1 MLTHPLL
8 PKLKALKLTGM
19 LDTMEA
25 RTELALTTDLSAT
38 EFLALLLD
46 DEIDRRRQATLRRQE
61 KAAGFESSR
70 RLSQFDFSI
79 VPTLDRRLVLEM
91 SSCQFIVR
99 HENWLIHGP
108 SGVGKSHLATAI
120 GYEAIRQGM
129 TVYSGSTHHLVA
141 DLIASRSDGTHAK
154 RMNRLASL
162 DLLILDD
169 FGLRTHTPS
178 GAEELYELIRRRYER
193 GSIVLTS
200 NRTPT
205 EWPAVFGDELLAS
218 AALDRLTHHA
228 HVTCI
233 SEKSRRQEDRKE
245 IERLDAAL
253 SAGPDKEPLKRNVT
267 VEEGDIVPFAKSGK
281 KPVKRNV
288 TIEESDT
295 APCAEPGKQ
304 PVKRNVT
311 VDKEADHASGS

>member
-25 RTELALTTDLSAT
+25 RTELARTSDLSAT

-46 DEIDRRRQATLRRQE
+46 DEIDRRRQATLMRQE
-61 KAAGFESSR
+61 KAAGFESPR

-99 HENWLIHGP
+99 HENWLIHGA
-108 SGVGKSHLATAI
+108 SGLGKSHLATAI

-129 TVYSGSTHHLVA
+129 TVYSGSTHHLIA

-154 RMNRLASL
+154 RANRLAGV

-169 FGLRTHTPS
+169 FGLRKHTPS

-200 NRTPT
+200 NREPK
-205 EWPAVFGDELLAS
+205 EWPEVFGDDLLAS

-228 HVTCI
+228 HITCI
-233 SEKSRRQEDRKE
+233 TGKSQRQEERKE
-245 IERLDAAL
+245 LERLTAAARADA
-253 SAGPDKEPLKRNVT
+253 
-267 VEEGDIVPFAKSGK
+267 
-281 KPVKRNV
+281 
-288 TIEESDT
+288 DT
-295 APCAEPGKQ
+295 APPKALK
-304 PVKRNVT
+304 T
-311 VDKEADHASGS
+311 

>member
-25 RTELALTTDLSAT
+25 RTELARTTDLSAT

-70 RLSQFDFSI
+70 RLSQFDFSL

-91 SSCQFIVR
+91 STCQFIVR

-129 TVYSGSTHHLVA
+129 TVHSGSTHHLVA
-141 DLIASRSDGTHAK
+141 DLIGSRSDGTHAK
-154 RMNRLASL
+154 RMNRLVGL

-178 GAEELYELIRRRYER
+178 GAEELYEIVRRRYER
-193 GSIVLTS
+193 GSILLTS
-200 NRTPT
+200 NRAPE
-205 EWPAVFGDELLAS
+205 EWPAVFGDDLLAS

-228 HVTCI
+228 HITCI
-233 SEKSRRQEDRKE
+233 TGKSYRQEERKE
-245 IERLDAAL
+245 LERLH
-253 SAGPDKEPLKRNVT
+253 AGSGAEPGKEPLKRNVT
-267 VEEGDIVPFAKSGK
+267 DGQATRLEG
-281 KPVKRNV
+281 
-288 TIEESDT
+288 
-295 APCAEPGKQ
+295 
-304 PVKRNVT
+304 
-311 VDKEADHASGS
+311 EADHAPGA

>member
-25 RTELALTTDLSAT
+25 RTELARTSDLSAT

-46 DEIDRRRQATLRRQE
+46 DEIDRRRQATLMRQE

-70 RLSQFDFSI
+70 RLSQFDFSL

-99 HENWLIHGP
+99 HENWLIHGA
-108 SGVGKSHLATAI
+108 SGLGKSHLATAI

-129 TVYSGSTHHLVA
+129 TVHSGSTHHLVA

-154 RMNRLASL
+154 RLNRLAGV

-193 GSIVLTS
+193 GSILLTS
-200 NRTPT
+200 NRVPE
-205 EWPAVFGDELLAS
+205 EWPEVFGNPLLAS

-228 HVTCI
+228 RITCI
-233 SEKSRRQEDRKE
+233 TGKSRRQEERKE
-245 IERLDAAL
+245 LERLDAAA
-253 SAGPDKEPLKRNVT
+253 SAESSKEPLRRNVT
-267 VEEGDIVPFAKSGK
+267 VEKAVPHVG
-281 KPVKRNV
+281 
-288 TIEESDT
+288 
-295 APCAEPGKQ
+295 
-304 PVKRNVT
+304 
-311 VDKEADHASGS
+311 EAGHV

>member
-25 RTELALTTDLSAT
+25 RTELARTSDLSAI

-61 KAAGFESSR
+61 KEAGFESSR
-70 RLSQFDFSI
+70 RLSQFDFSA

-108 SGVGKSHLATAI
+108 SGIGKSHLATAI

-129 TVYSGSTHHLVA
+129 SVHSGSTHQLVA

-154 RMNRLASL
+154 RVNRLAGV

-178 GAEELYELIRRRYER
+178 GAEELYDLIRRRYER
-193 GSIVLTS
+193 GSILLTS
-200 NRTPT
+200 NREPK
-205 EWPAVFGDELLAS
+205 EWPEVFGDGLLAS

-228 HVTCI
+228 HITCI
-233 SEKSRRQEDRKE
+233 DGDSYRQRQRKE
-245 IERLDAAL
+245 LERSDAA
-253 SAGPDKEPLKRNVT
+253 SGAETGKVPLKRNVT
-267 VEEGDIVPFAKSGK
+267 VEQAIR
-281 KPVKRNV
+281 PV
-288 TIEESDT
+288 
-295 APCAEPGKQ
+295 G
-304 PVKRNVT
+304 
-311 VDKEADHASGS
+311 EAGHASGA

>member
-19 LDTMEA
+19 LNTMEA
-25 RTELALTTDLSAT
+25 RTELARTTDLSAT

-108 SGVGKSHLATAI
+108 SGVGKSHLAAAI

-129 TVYSGSTHHLVA
+129 TVQSVSTHQLVV

-154 RMNRLASL
+154 RMNRLAAL

-169 FGLRTHTPS
+169 FGLRTHSPS
-178 GAEELYELIRRRYER
+178 GAEELYELIRRRYEH
-193 GSIVLTS
+193 GSILLTS

-233 SEKSRRQEDRKE
+233 KEKSQRQEDRKE

-253 SAGPDKEPLKRNVT
+253 SAEPDKTPPKRNVT
-267 VEEGDIVPFAKSGK
+267 VEESDIASFAEPSK
-281 KPVKRNV
+281 KP
-288 TIEESDT
+288 
-295 APCAEPGKQ
+295 A
-304 PVKRNVT
+304 KRNVT
-311 VDKEADHASGS
+311 VDKEAGHASGA

>member
-8 PKLKALKLTGM
+8 PKLKALKLAGM

-25 RTELALTTDLSAT
+25 RTELARTTNLSAT

-46 DEIDRRRQATLRRQE
+46 DEIDRRRQGALKRRE

-70 RLSQFDFSI
+70 RLSQFDFSRA
-79 VPTLDRRLVLEM
+79 PTLSRALVIEM
-91 SSCQFIVR
+91 SSCQFIAR

-120 GYEAIRQGM
+120 GYEAIRQDM
-129 TVYSGSTHHLVA
+129 SVYSGSTHEMVA

-154 RMNRLASL
+154 RMNRLAAF

-169 FGLRTHTPS
+169 FGLRKHTPS

-193 GSIVLTS
+193 GSILLTS
-200 NRTPT
+200 NREPK
-205 EWPAVFGDELLAS
+205 EWPEVFGDDLLAS

-233 SEKSRRQEDRKE
+233 SCKSRRQEERE
-245 IERLDAAL
+245 ELERLDAEYSTEL
-253 SAGPDKEPLKRNVT
+253 
-267 VEEGDIVPFAKSGK
+267 
-281 KPVKRNV
+281 
-288 TIEESDT
+288 
-295 APCAEPGKQ
+295 GKQ

-311 VDKEADHASGS
+311 QEAGNGA

>member
-25 RTELALTTDLSAT
+25 RIELARTADLSAT

-46 DEIDRRRQATLRRQE
+46 DEIDRRRQATLKRQE

-70 RLSQFDFSI
+70 RLSQFDFSL
-79 VPTLDRRLVLEM
+79 VPTLDRRLVLEL

-108 SGVGKSHLATAI
+108 SGIGKSHLATAI

-129 TVYSGSTHHLVA
+129 TVHSASAHHLVA

-154 RMNRLASL
+154 RMNRLVAL

-169 FGLRTHTPS
+169 FGLRVHTPS
-178 GAEELYELIRRRYER
+178 GAEEIYELMRRRYEH

-200 NRTPT
+200 NREPT
-205 EWPAVFGDELLAS
+205 EWPAVFGDALLAS

-228 HVTCI
+228 HITRI
-233 SEKSRRQEDRKE
+233 SGKSKRQEDRKE
-245 IERLDAAL
+245 LETLHGTSNVEPNEDPLNRNVTVDLGESASDAEP
-253 SAGPDKEPLKRNVT
+253 GQVPLKRNVT
-267 VEEGDIVPFAKSGK
+267 VKQGANASYSEPDQ
-281 KPVKRNV
+281 KPAKRNV
-288 TIEESDT
+288 SI
-295 APCAEPGKQ
+295 
-304 PVKRNVT
+304 R
-311 VDKEADHASGS
+311 KEAGNAPGA